1 MKLILPIVLA
11 LVGLLGGA
19 GAGWYFK
26 PGPEPEATACLDAE
40 GHETDDP
47 EACVPAAEEEAHEEA
62 HDAHAEPEGPDA
74 SQFIT
79 LDRQFIVPI
88 VSDERVTA
96 MMVLSLNLE
105 VAPGK
110 VETAFRNEPKLRDA
124 LLRALFDHAY
134 TGGFNGD
141 FTAERVVSELRRNL
155 LAAGRGVIGSDLR
168 NVLIADMIRQ
178 EQ

>member
-1 MKLILPIVLA
+1 MKLLIPILLAVLG
-11 LVGLLGGA
+11 LVGGA

-26 PGPEPEATACLDAE
+26 PAPIPVAEPCLDDDGRELPADACAAVQEDADPGQPEAA
-40 GHETDDP
+40 
-47 EACVPAAEEEAHEEA
+47 PAQ
-62 HDAHAEPEGPDA
+62 GPDA

-88 VSDERVTA
+88 VAEDRVSA
-96 MMVLSLNLE
+96 MMVLTLNLE

-110 VETAFRNEPKLRDA
+110 VERAFRNEPKLRDA
-124 LLRALFDHAY
+124 LLRALFEHAY

-141 FTAERVVSELRRNL
+141 FTAEHVVRELRSNL
-155 LAAGRGVIGSDLR
+155 LKAGREIIGSDLR

-178 EQ
+178 DQ